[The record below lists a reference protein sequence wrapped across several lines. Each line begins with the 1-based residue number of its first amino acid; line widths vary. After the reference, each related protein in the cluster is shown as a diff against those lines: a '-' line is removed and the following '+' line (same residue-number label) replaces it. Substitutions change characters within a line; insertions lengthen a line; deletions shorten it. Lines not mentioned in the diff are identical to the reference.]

1 MGLLQTHLWRIR
13 AAGGELAEIAQ
24 SVESTREVWELYLDG
39 VRNRTV
45 RLNLQA
51 TIATLAMTLIAV
63 PASLAGMNLTHG
75 FEEAS
80 PSIFWGLTGGLA
92 CVSSTTWLA
101 FMRTYWSPGG
111 AAAKRADDL
120 RALRFVLNR
129 MDDLDDV
136 MRAKGTGAG
145 DGEGDEGDGYGGDV
159 RSKDDLLRAISSCAG
174 GAKRDGLI
182 SQAKTLDPAAMD
194 LIFKVFD
201 RDGDGRIDPSKEW
214 VIRPWPIKRADDH

>member
-1 MGLLQTHLWRIR
+1 M
-13 AAGGELAEIAQ
+13 
-24 SVESTREVWELYLDG
+24 
-39 VRNRTV
+39 TV
-45 RLNLQA
+45 
-51 TIATLAMTLIAV
+51 IAV

-80 PSIFWGLTGGLA
+80 PAIFWGLTGGLA